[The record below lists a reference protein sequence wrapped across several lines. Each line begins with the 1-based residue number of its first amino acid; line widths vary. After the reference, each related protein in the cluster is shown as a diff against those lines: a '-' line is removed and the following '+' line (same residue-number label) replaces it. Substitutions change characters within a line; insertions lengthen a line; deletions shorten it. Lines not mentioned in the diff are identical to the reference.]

1 MYTTSHVIST
11 FTFLNIFQNKPSN
24 LTLLIGPN
32 SQALKR
38 ESTIFVETLLH
49 IDRYGSWYSA
59 KQKKSTIWPGD
70 HNITEWIGNNRQSSS
85 HLKTFATSCN
95 LFSPVFSYK
104 DSRLVILQS
113 NVLQTFLEQ
122 HKAYFKQ
129 NLIWEPNI

>member
-49 IDRYGSWYSA
+49 IDRYGS
-59 KQKKSTIWPGD
+59 
-70 HNITEWIGNNRQSSS
+70 
-85 HLKTFATSCN
+85 
-95 LFSPVFSYK
+95 
-104 DSRLVILQS
+104 
-113 NVLQTFLEQ
+113 
-122 HKAYFKQ
+122 
-129 NLIWEPNI
+129 